1 MTMSYTQLTNLNSS
15 LTDELSEIYEAL
27 ARSEYNELMLTSTIR
42 ALQVDAVKTVDKV
55 DFLQNKLDRRM
66 LNWNTFG

>member
-42 ALQVDAVKTVDKV
+42 ALQVDAVKTVKKV
-55 DFLQNKLDRRM
+55 DFLQDKLDRRM
-66 LNWNTFG
+66 LN

>member
-1 MTMSYTQLTNLNSS
+1 MTLNYTQLTNLNSS

-42 ALQVDAVKTVDKV
+42 ALQVDAVKTVKKV
-55 DFLQNKLDRRM
+55 DFLQDKLDRRM
-66 LNWNTFG
+66 LN